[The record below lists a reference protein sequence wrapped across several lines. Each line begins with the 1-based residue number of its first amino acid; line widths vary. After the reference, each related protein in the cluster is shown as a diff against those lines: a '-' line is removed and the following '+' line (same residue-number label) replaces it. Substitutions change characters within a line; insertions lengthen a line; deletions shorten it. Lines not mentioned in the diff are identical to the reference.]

1 MTRAKWKGYFSF
13 MAIRT
18 ILVPLDGSEAA
29 YNVLQTALI
38 VASRFGGHISAL
50 HVSHSALE
58 SATYLFSGIS
68 KALRDSVEIEDKQ
81 ALTRQAQEIR
91 SRFESFCRDN
101 SISIT
106 DRPTRSGGS
115 TASWRHEFGSVNDI
129 LIDYARLNDVTAFA
143 RSEQRKNV
151 VQRGVPGNT
160 LQAVMLGSGRP
171 ILVVPP
177 RWQARK
183 TEHAVIGWNHSQ
195 EASRAL
201 AMTIPW
207 LLEMKKVTI
216 AVAKKREAGGNRLV
230 EYLAWHGI
238 KSEIEI
244 LNRKSS
250 SAGQRILEICDAV
263 GGDFLVVGG
272 FSTPRARERLFGGVT
287 DHLLSSS
294 NIITVIVH

>member
-1 MTRAKWKGYFSF
+1 ME
-13 MAIRT
+13 IRT
-18 ILVPLDGSEAA
+18 VLVPLDGSEAA
-29 YNVLQTALI
+29 YNVLQTALV
-38 VASRFGGHISAL
+38 VANRFGGHISVL

-68 KALRDSVEIEDKQ
+68 RALRDSVEAEDRQ
-81 ALTRQAQEIR
+81 ALTRQAEEIH
-91 SRFESFCRDN
+91 SRFELFCRDHDIAMVN
-101 SISIT
+101 Q
-106 DRPTRSGGS
+106 PGQPGGV
-115 TASWRHEFGSVNDI
+115 TASWSHEFGPASDI

-143 RSEQRKNV
+143 RPHKDKNSI
-151 VQRGVPGNT
+151 QRGVLGDT

-177 RWQARK
+177 QWQARK

-216 AVAKKREAGGNRLV
+216 AVSRKREVKGNRLV

-238 KSEIEI
+238 RSDIEI
-244 LNRKSS
+244 LNRKST
-250 SAGQRILEICDAV
+250 SAGQRILEICNAV

-272 FSTPRARERLFGGVT
+272 FSTSRARERLFGGVT
-287 DHLLSSS
+287 NHLLSTSDVV
-294 NIITVIVH
+294 TAIVH